1 MYNNWWLISPEGPF
15 SHYIYG
21 IKKVTDKEKENG
33 NTKVIRRD
41 VMNSAAG
48 PEKGTTRVYDVP
60 VKKTIVASGH
70 KWIGD
75 DEAEAVRPSGRG
87 VMDSGTAGRGQ
98 TQVYGQPLRETQVY
112 GQPLRETRVYEKPQE
127 QDPPAPET
135 VPAGRRLREAAAG
148 AAARARGVYRDLRNV
163 RVGDSAKFARF
174 MKVTGVFA
182 LILLLEI
189 GYFVFAHRTQELPED
204 IQAAK
209 NELELTQK
217 ENAVLQEEI
226 DALGSSDSIEEQR
239 RSWERLK
246 EKVEKAAAE
255 TSY

>member
-1 MYNNWWLISPEGPF
+1 M
-15 SHYIYG
+15 
-21 IKKVTDKEKENG
+21 TDKEKENG

-41 VMNSAAG
+41 GMNSAAG
-48 PEKGTTRVYDVP
+48 PEKGTTRVYDAP
-60 VKKTIVASGH
+60 VKKTIVVSGH

-87 VMDSGTAGRGQ
+87 TAAGGE
-98 TQVYGQPLRETQVY
+98 TQVCGQPLKETRVY

-127 QDPPAPET
+127 QDPPAPEAGQ
-135 VPAGRRLREAAAG
+135 AGRRLREAAAG

-163 RVGDSAKFARF
+163 RVGDSAKFSRF

-189 GYFVFAHRTQELPED
+189 GFFVFAHRTKELPED